1 MTLTQTS
8 KTYSHSPRPKRFE
21 AYISNRTQQSE
32 NHQNTKIN
40 MYFYKISTKIN
51 KLAQFVQKHRFP
63 IILDFCATFSQNPQN
78 PTVFS
83 ETFYIY

>member
-8 KTYSHSPRPKRFE
+8 KNFTHTQPRPKRFE
-21 AYISNRTQQSE
+21 AYISNRTPKHQII
-32 NHQNTKIN
+32 QNTKIN
-40 MYFYKISTKIN
+40 MYFYLNRTKTPQMSKNID
-51 KLAQFVQKHRFP
+51 FP

-78 PTVFS
+78 PTVFL